1 MTTPAAAEP
10 GTPAGMPGEDTP
22 PRAGTTPRVAM
33 APLLEA
39 REISFRHHGAATP
52 LFDRL
57 SLTLAPGEFAGIIG
71 PNGSG
76 KTTLLRLL
84 AGLLRPDG
92 GKVVLEDAELDALS
106 PRLRARSI
114 AVVLQEPS
122 LLFNFSVLEI
132 ALMGRAPHL
141 GLWGLE
147 GADDFAAAR
156 RALAEVDLVG
166 CEDRPVQELSSGE
179 RQRVFLARA
188 LAQEPRLLLLDEP
201 TAFLDLKH
209 ALGLYEILRRLN
221 RERGLTVV
229 TVSHDL
235 SLAARYAGRLILLD
249 RGRIAADGAPGEV
262 VTPARLREVYDAET
276 DVFLDP
282 ATGTPVVIARG
293 PASGALA
300 RGPAAGAP
308 ERGPVS

>member
-1 MTTPAAAEP
+1 MTALAAHAP
-10 GTPAGMPGEDTP
+10 
-22 PRAGTTPRVAM
+22 

-39 REISFRHHGAATP
+39 RALTFRHHGAPFA
-52 LFDRL
+52 LFEGL
-57 SLTLAPGEFAGIIG
+57 SLALPQGEFAGVIG

-84 AGLLRPDG
+84 AGLLRPSSGD
-92 GKVVLEDAELDALS
+92 VLLQGARLDTLS
-106 PRLRARSI
+106 PRLRARSL

-147 GADDFAAAR
+147 RPDDFAAAR
-156 RALAEVDLVG
+156 RALEEVDLTG
-166 CEDRPVQELSSGE
+166 LEDRPVQELSSGE

-188 LAQEPRLLLLDEP
+188 LAQEPKGLLLDEP

-209 ALGLYEILRRLN
+209 AVGLYDILRRLN

-235 SLAARYAGRLILLD
+235 SLAARYASRLVLLD
-249 RGRIAADGAPGEV
+249 RGRIAADGAPAEV
-262 VTPARLREVYDAET
+262 VTPARLRDVYGADAE
-276 DVFLDP
+276 VLRDP
-282 ATGTPVVIARG
+282 ATGSPVVVVRG
-293 PASGALA
+293 AVAT
-300 RGPAAGAP
+300 RHGPAASRGAGG
-308 ERGPVS
+308 ELR

>member
-1 MTTPAAAEP
+1 MT
-10 GTPAGMPGEDTP
+10 
-22 PRAGTTPRVAM
+22 

-39 REISFRHHGAATP
+39 RDLVFRHHGARTL

-57 SLTLAPGEFAGIIG
+57 SLSFPAGTFSGVIG

-84 AGLLRPDG
+84 AGLLRPETG
-92 GKVVLEDAELDALS
+92 GVFLEGQSMADLP
-106 PRLRARSI
+106 PRQRARAI
-114 AVVLQEPS
+114 AVVLQEPA

-147 GADDFAAAR
+147 QADDYAVAR
-156 RALAEVDLVG
+156 RALDDVDLRG

-179 RQRVFLARA
+179 RQRAFLARA
-188 LAQEPRLLLLDEP
+188 LAQEPRGLLLDEP

-209 ALGLYEILRRLN
+209 ALELYEILQRLN
-221 RERGLTVV
+221 RSRGLTVV

-235 SLAARYAGRLILLD
+235 SLAARYASRLVLLD
-249 RGRIAADGAPGEV
+249 RGRIAADGPPAEV
-262 VTPARLREVYDAET
+262 VTPQRLREVYGTEAE
-276 DVFLDP
+276 VLRDP
-282 ATGTPVVIARG
+282 ATGAPVV
-293 PASGALA
+293 LA
-300 RGPAAGAP
+300 RGPAAPAGSA
-308 ERGPVS
+308 R